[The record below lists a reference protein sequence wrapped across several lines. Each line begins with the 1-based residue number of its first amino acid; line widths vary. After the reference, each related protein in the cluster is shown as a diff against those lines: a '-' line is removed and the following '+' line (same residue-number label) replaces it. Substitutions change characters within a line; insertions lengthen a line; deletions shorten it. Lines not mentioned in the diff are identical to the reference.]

1 MKKEDAWVSEVEE
14 KEGMPKSEDLLI
26 PLEDLLAAGLHI
38 GTRIKT
44 GDMQAYIYRPTGRF
58 VHPQHREDR

>member
-1 MKKEDAWVSEVEE
+1 MSEIEE

-44 GDMQAYIYRPTGRF
+44 GDM
-58 VHPQHREDR
+58 